1 MDLLFAEFRGHFGLV
16 QPLQTTVMTFVQPPG
31 GTDRNPHSIH
41 AFQGDPKGLDGPL
54 QDRSEGHIDIK
65 PFRLQQLARVTGLR
79 FTFFRQGNVHP
90 AGESVFAI
98 PYTFAVADQDE
109 LVHERNSYANG
120 SWGFYNSR
128 LPSQPSNL
136 RYEGLFSIN
145 ALFWPPLAAGIKGRE
160 ISMSMKFFSEN
171 MFLIAVAFVSGAMLI
186 WPLVRRG
193 AAGASIDTLRAT
205 FLINREDAMVLD
217 VRETNDY
224 ANGHIL
230 NARNVPLAQLDERAN
245 DVAKNKA
252 KPVIVY
258 CANGQ
263 RAGGA
268 IAILKKHGFANVVN
282 LSGGFTA
289 WKAAGLPVEK

>member
-1 MDLLFAEFRGHFGLV
+1 
-16 QPLQTTVMTFVQPPG
+16 
-31 GTDRNPHSIH
+31 
-41 AFQGDPKGLDGPL
+41 
-54 QDRSEGHIDIK
+54 
-65 PFRLQQLARVTGLR
+65 
-79 FTFFRQGNVHP
+79 
-90 AGESVFAI
+90 
-98 PYTFAVADQDE
+98 
-109 LVHERNSYANG
+109 
-120 SWGFYNSR
+120 
-128 LPSQPSNL
+128 
-136 RYEGLFSIN
+136 
-145 ALFWPPLAAGIKGRE
+145 
-160 ISMSMKFFSEN
+160 MSMKFFSEN

-193 AAGASIDTLRAT
+193 AAGATIDTLRAT

-224 ANGHIL
+224 VNGHIL
-230 NARNVPLAQLDERAN
+230 NARNVPLAQLDDRAA

-268 IAILKKHGFANVVN
+268 VAILKKHGFANVVN